1 MPGRA
6 PGRDGEPPRGSGP
19 RRGGRTRDRQPPD
32 GPADGG
38 PPGDPVAA
46 AKTIC
51 LRLLTARARTRHELA
66 EALRERGI
74 PDETAE
80 QVLGRFAEVGLIDDA
95 AFAEIF
101 VRSRHRERG
110 LGRSALRRE
119 LERKGVERSVADRAV
134 EAIDDEDERARAT
147 ELVLRKL
154 DSAMFAGPQAAR
166 RRLLGMLA
174 RRGYG
179 PSVAIPVI
187 NEALRGYLE
196 PLDES
201 EQ

>member
-1 MPGRA
+1 M
-6 PGRDGEPPRGSGP
+6 RDGQTPEGQS
-19 RRGGRTRDRQPPD
+19 
-32 GPADGG
+32 ADG

-51 LRLLTARARTRHELA
+51 LRLLAARARTGYELA
-66 EALRERGI
+66 EALRGRGI
-74 PDETAE
+74 PDEAAE
-80 QVLGRFAEVGLIDDA
+80 QVLGRFTEVGLIDDE
-95 AFAEIF
+95 AFAEVF

-119 LERKGVERSVADRAV
+119 LELKGVDKSIADRAV
-134 EAIDDEDERARAT
+134 EAIGDEDERARAT

-166 RRLLGMLA
+166 RRLLGMLS

-196 PLDES
+196 PLEES
-201 EQ
+201 DQ